1 MLRRGRTCPQVGF
14 TLSAAATG
22 ITAVAPPAAVP
33 RSPIEVYRDDG
44 PLARALGSRLGA
56 AVSLPPST
64 LLLAG
69 AIPLLAEL
77 GIGGDGAP
85 RLLVGAALA
94 WAILMGGAS
103 SGRPHADRLRWAVP
117 PLLRLVEYASV
128 LWLAA
133 LAGPSSY
140 PAAFALLAAVAF
152 RHYDLVYR
160 LRYQGVTPPRWV
172 SLLGGGWDGRLLVG
186 YLLLVTGALPAGFFI
201 AAAVLAT
208 AFVGESVVG
217 WARYRRAQAM
227 VVYEDEEDE
236 GH

>member
-1 MLRRGRTCPQVGF
+1 MLRRGRACPQVGF
-14 TLSAAATG
+14 TLSATATG
-22 ITAVAPPAAVP
+22 ITTIAAPAAVS

-69 AIPLLAEL
+69 AIPLIAVLA
-77 GIGGDGAP
+77 IGRDDAP
-85 RLLVGAALA
+85 RILVGAALA
-94 WAILMGGAS
+94 WAIVTGGVS
-103 SGRPHADRLRWAVP
+103 SGRPHVDRLRWAVP

-160 LRYQGVTPPRWV
+160 LRYQGMTPPRWV

>member
-1 MLRRGRTCPQVGF
+1 M
-14 TLSAAATG
+14 
-22 ITAVAPPAAVP
+22 
-33 RSPIEVYRDDG
+33 
-44 PLARALGSRLGA
+44 LGSRLGA

-69 AIPLLAEL
+69 AIPLLTVL

-85 RLLVGAALA
+85 RVLVGVVLA
-94 WAILMGGAS
+94 WAILTGGIA
-103 SGRPHADRLRWAVP
+103 SGRPHVDRLRWAVP
-117 PLLRLVEYASV
+117 PLLRLIEYASA

-140 PAAFALLAAVAF
+140 AAAFALLAAVAF

-172 SLLGGGWDGRLLVG
+172 NLLGGGWDGRLVLG
-186 YLLLVTGALPAGFFI
+186 YVLLVTGALPAGFFI
-201 AAAVLAT
+201 VAAVLAT
-208 AFVGESVVG
+208 AFVGDSVAG
-217 WARYRRAQAM
+217 WARYHRAQAM